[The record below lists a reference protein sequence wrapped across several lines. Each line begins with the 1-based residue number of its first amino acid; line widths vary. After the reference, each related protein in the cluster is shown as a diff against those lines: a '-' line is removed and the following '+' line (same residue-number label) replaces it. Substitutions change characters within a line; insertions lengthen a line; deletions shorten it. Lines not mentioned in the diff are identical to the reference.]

1 MRREAGSIW
10 IVKPPGEMCG
20 KGIRLV
26 TEPGEVCDTRMV
38 TVRWK
43 DPSHAD
49 ILYPR
54 QSLTVQRYITNPFL
68 VNGLKFDLRLYV
80 LLTSLDPIRFVCSSP
95 KLKILCKLS
104 HSFLNYAFFNKLM
117 HFKL

>member
-1 MRREAGSIW
+1 
-10 IVKPPGEMCG
+10 MCG

-26 TEPGEVCDTRMV
+26 TEPGEVCDNRMV

-43 DPSHAD
+43 DPGHAD

-68 VNGLKFDLRLYV
+68 LNGLKFDLRLYV
-80 LLTSLDPIRFVCSSP
+80 LVTSLDPIRFVP
-95 KLKILCKLS
+95 
-104 HSFLNYAFFNKLM
+104 SFLLG
-117 HFKL
+117 